1 MDYLP
6 YHLLVLFILLLT
18 LNYMS
23 FISKKTAIQLVNE
36 MGIGYNLGNTYNC
49 CIISE
54 EDNIRVEQINNWGTI
69 LPKKNKLIK

>member
-6 YHLLVLFILLLT
+6 YLLIISFIFLLT

-23 FISKKTAIQLVNE
+23 FLTKKTAIQLVNE

-49 CIISE
+49 CITSE
-54 EDNIRVEQINNWGTI
+54 EDNI
-69 LPKKNKLIK
+69 KN